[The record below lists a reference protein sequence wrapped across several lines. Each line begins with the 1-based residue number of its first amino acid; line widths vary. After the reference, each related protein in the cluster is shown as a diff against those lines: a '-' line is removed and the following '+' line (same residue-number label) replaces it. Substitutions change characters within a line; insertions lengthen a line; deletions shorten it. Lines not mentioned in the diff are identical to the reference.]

1 MDPIAFLMRR
11 KRLIAQIVLVLT
23 AASMALLGTAA
34 WIAFRPNT
42 PDFEGRRTAR
52 IPPGSEF
59 EAVVDS
65 LHANGILRR
74 TGAFRFMARATGWG
88 DQIKAGHYAFVAG
101 ASNHDMLSAL
111 RRGLQEPVRLT
122 IPPGVRPEAA
132 ASAAARNMFFSP
144 EDFAAAL
151 ADTQLADAL
160 GGDSADLFG
169 YILPETYHFY
179 WLTGA
184 EHAVRAIAETFDA
197 FFERELRA
205 GADSLGMSKRDV
217 ATLASIIE
225 WEALRNEE
233 KPIISGVYHNRL
245 RIGMKLDADPT
256 IQYIV
261 LQREGNKRRLL
272 YSDYRIPHPF
282 NTYLR
287 AGLPPG
293 PLNNP
298 SPSSL
303 RAAVRPA
310 RHDFLYF
317 VATGDGTHHFS
328 KTLSEHMRAAQR
340 YHALMRQRRAAR
352 EENG

>member
-1 MDPIAFLMRR
+1 MPGLSMRR

-23 AASMALLGTAA
+23 AGSMALLGATT
-34 WIAFRPNT
+34 WIAFAPNT
-42 PDFEGRRTAR
+42 PDFEGRRTVR
-52 IPPGSEF
+52 IPPDTPF
-59 EAVVDS
+59 EATVDS
-65 LHANGILRR
+65 LRASGVLRR

-88 DQIKAGHYAFVAG
+88 DQVKAGRYAFAAG

-132 ASAAARNMFFSP
+132 ASAAARNMFFAP
-144 EDFAAAL
+144 EDFTAAL
-151 ADTQLADAL
+151 ADTQLAAAL
-160 GGDSADLFG
+160 RTDTSALFG

-179 WLTGA
+179 WLASA
-184 EHAVRAIAETFDA
+184 ERAVRAIAETFDA

-205 GADSLGMSKRDV
+205 GADSLGMSRQDV
-217 ATLASIIE
+217 AILASIIE
-225 WEALRNEE
+225 WEALREEE
-233 KPIISGVYHNRL
+233 KPMISGVYHNRL

-261 LQREGNKRRLL
+261 LQQEGSKRRLL
-272 YSDYRIPHPF
+272 YRDYRIPHPF

-287 AGLPPG
+287 AGLPPAA
-293 PLNNP
+293 LNNP

-303 RAAVRPA
+303 RAAARPA

-328 KTLSEHMRAAQR
+328 RTLAEHMRAARR
-340 YHALMRQRRAAR
+340 YHALMRQRRAAQ
-352 EENG
+352 EETG

>member
-1 MDPIAFLMRR
+1 MRR
-11 KRLIAQIVLVLT
+11 KRLIASAVLVL
-23 AASMALLGTAA
+23 AAGILTVCGAAA
-34 WIAFRPNT
+34 WIAFAPNT
-42 PDFEGRRTAR
+42 PDFEGSRSVR
-52 IPPGSEF
+52 IPPDSEF
-59 EAVVDS
+59 EAVIDS

-74 TGAFRFMARATGWG
+74 AGAFRLMARATGWG
-88 DQIKAGHYAFVAG
+88 DQIKAGHYAFPAG
-101 ASNHDMLSAL
+101 VSNHDMLSGL

-122 IPPGVRPEAA
+122 IPPGVRPEIAS
-132 ASAAARNMFFSP
+132 SAAARNMFFSP
-144 EDFAAAL
+144 GDFAAAL
-151 ADTQLADAL
+151 ADTQLAAAL
-160 GGDSADLFG
+160 GSDAAALFG

-179 WLTGA
+179 WLASA
-184 EHAVRAIAETFDA
+184 EHVARTIAETFDA

-205 GADSLGMSKRDV
+205 GADSLDMSRQDV

-225 WEALRNEE
+225 WEALRDEE

-256 IQYIV
+256 IQYIL
-261 LQREGNKRRLL
+261 LQQEGSKRRLL
-272 YSDYRIPHPF
+272 YRDYRIPHPF

-287 AGLPPG
+287 AGLPPA

-310 RHDFLYF
+310 SHDFFYF

-328 KTLSEHMRAAQR
+328 KTLAEHLRAARR
-340 YHALMRQRRAAR
+340 YHALMRRRRAAQ
-352 EENG
+352 EGNG